1 VIGDPLND
9 HDCLELITD
18 HIEDATGTAA
28 VRDLATRF
36 RNTGALADWIR
47 GLPQRNDDGR
57 SVDGPRVACDVPQ
70 RLRLPA
76 DDPNCV
82 ERSALYIAAAE
93 HLDSRPIRRLAT
105 IATPLGR
112 HTFPVEDE
120 APINLD
126 PRLPRNA
133 LSAGLYRILG
143 DEDEV
148 RNAQDALD
156 WVLSLAEEPAASLL
170 GGLARLRNAEVA
182 LEALELGERLPR
194 NAAEDIG
201 FALALADDEAPLFG
215 PVARNAVATSDRA
228 LRRLLSRSPRNRF
241 GIKIGGSRIE
251 PNWGA
256 LESVHKIAERVGKT
270 AGKAYVRY
278 WLGGWGLSP
287 EVIGA
292 VENELKAE
300 GLSLGALADP
310 PPKKGS
316 LEALTTSALL
326 KRRLQNK

>member
-1 VIGDPLND
+1 MIGDPLND

-18 HIEDATGTAA
+18 SVEEAMNSAA
-28 VRDLATRF
+28 VHDLAARF
-36 RNTGALADWIR
+36 RNTSALADWIR
-47 GLPQRNDDGR
+47 GLPQRNDDGH

-82 ERSALYIAAAE
+82 ERSALYMAAAE
-93 HLDSRPIRRLAT
+93 HLDPTPLRQLAT

-112 HTFPVEDE
+112 HTFTVEDD

-133 LSAGLYRILG
+133 LSAGLFRILG
-143 DEDEV
+143 EEGEA
-148 RNAQDALD
+148 RNAGDALD

-170 GGLARLRNAEVA
+170 GGLARLRNAELA
-182 LEALELGERLPR
+182 LEALETGERLPR

-201 FALALADDEAPLFG
+201 FALALADEEAPLFG
-215 PVARNAVATSDRA
+215 TVARNAVATSNRA

-241 GIKIGGSRIE
+241 GINIGGSRIE
-251 PNWGA
+251 PNWSGIK
-256 LESVHKIAERVGKT
+256 SVHKIADRVGKT

-278 WLGGWGLSP
+278 WLGVWGLSP

-292 VENELKAE
+292 VEKELKTE

-310 PPKKGS
+310 PPENGS